1 MVRWAQTPLAPT
13 PGPSSKRRWR
23 RLAEPGRCGSAAQ
36 DGGGPGG
43 LCALSERSSGPG
55 APLAEAAY
63 APWTIMVSHE
73 PMNLEQ
79 LLSTIGDFQE
89 GMVAELLSAF
99 AGTDAREID
108 VVPFVHWLFERTARV
123 VRDIV
128 IPETRERQCAM
139 VDLFEGGAKEPT
151 CLMSHWW
158 GHSFM
163 ALVEAILGHASGQIL
178 PAENVLSEEEL
189 EKSYWLCIFGVNQH
203 CEMDKFGLM
212 MQHIKE
218 HALAVDRQLLT
229 LTRIWVLKELQT
241 ALSMSI
247 PTEFQGSISFTGAF
261 ELPSVRH
268 AEASRLEDRH
278 LILQEIESSV
288 GIDAFDASIRQKV
301 KEEKMKLAFYD
312 ALVRRQVDQVSKQL
326 QQEPSLC
333 NIQLHQFGLKSPLHF
348 LAERTRSATE
358 WEDASGRSAIL
369 EELFRARADPTLRDA
384 SGRTPLH
391 SICMWDG
398 DVKLAKR
405 LVEQRA
411 DVHATAWR
419 GAVRG
424 KTPLQLLESN
434 VGISPQLFDRGYQ
447 SRSARKTDELKEYLQ
462 SLGEEP
468 ADRRKQ
474 KRLGTQQ
481 AQLSQV
487 GAEEHGSEGIRLFLL
502 QVRRCVESAQK
513 EHQLDLEQHALGLIC
528 SERPKLWSRLRQL
541 SGGQERVSQE
551 LLCHVLA
558 EVCGEL
564 DWLGPQILS
573 RAAPFLGDE
582 VTYSEFLAAPSV
594 RWFHQGAA
602 QLVTVARATAQA
614 ELRLSGLAAL
624 FDSPNGMVTPQ
635 LAHEALGQ
643 LLPSLRK
650 RQRRQLAASL
660 FGEETTQLS
669 AVLHQLALFA
679 DPPQFPEPWMKRG
692 AQMGR

>member
-1 MVRWAQTPLAPT
+1 MAAAILDLF
-13 PGPSSKRRWR
+13 R
-23 RLAEPGRCGSAAQ
+23 RLNVDARAARG
-36 DGGGPGG
+36 D
-43 LCALSERSSGPG
+43 
-55 APLAEAAY
+55 
-63 APWTIMVSHE
+63 
-73 PMNLEQ
+73 LEQ

-108 VVPFVHWLFERTARV
+108 VVPFVHWLFERSVPSVRSVPRVRSPRSTARALYQRGFSVRQLIQFVKKYRSRGLAQMTTAEV

-203 CEMDKFGLM
+203 VSICGTPQNPCDCGAEKFLNGHPQCEMDKFGLM

-474 KRLGTQQ
+474 K
-481 AQLSQV
+481 
-487 GAEEHGSEGIRLFLL
+487 
-502 QVRRCVESAQK
+502 
-513 EHQLDLEQHALGLIC
+513 
-528 SERPKLWSRLRQL
+528 
-541 SGGQERVSQE
+541 
-551 LLCHVLA
+551 
-558 EVCGEL
+558 
-564 DWLGPQILS
+564 
-573 RAAPFLGDE
+573 
-582 VTYSEFLAAPSV
+582 
-594 RWFHQGAA
+594 
-602 QLVTVARATAQA
+602 
-614 ELRLSGLAAL
+614 
-624 FDSPNGMVTPQ
+624 
-635 LAHEALGQ
+635 
-643 LLPSLRK
+643 
-650 RQRRQLAASL
+650 
-660 FGEETTQLS
+660 
-669 AVLHQLALFA
+669 
-679 DPPQFPEPWMKRG
+679 
-692 AQMGR
+692 